1 MTFKSKGFL
10 GGCVIDVDLHEF
22 TIVSFV
28 QSWILTW
35 ATLCHMHLRFDPFC
49 DYLKTFKVLFFLKFF
64 LSCDWGICFNH
75 DLEVL
80 HCHVQWICHSIMG
93 FGLLW
98 AQTSTLIMSLVNSI
112 VRCCGLWWAH
122 CFLMSLKCTIV
133 TQYLSWFPGFSI
145 MRLLSWGRF
154 RCQHKYWSICEE
166 SLMGKWVDLGP
177 NQYGIKKVIKY
188 PKSFKQPEVL
198 CVLSKQLVW
207 LFP

>member
-98 AQTSTLIMSLVNSI
+98 AQTSTLIMSLVNSQFN
-112 VRCCGLWWAH
+112 CEMLWSM
-122 CFLMSLKCTIV
+122 MSSLFSHEFEVYYCDSI
-133 TQYLSWFPGFSI
+133 SI
-145 MRLLSWGRF
+145 MVSRF
-154 RCQHKYWSICEE
+154 FYHEIVVMR
-166 SLMGKWVDLGP
+166 
-177 NQYGIKKVIKY
+177 
-188 PKSFKQPEVL
+188 
-198 CVLSKQLVW
+198 
-207 LFP
+207 